1 MSAAPRLCLV
11 TLIVLALSTAVV
23 EPGAASHLGTYPQ
36 KHRILY
42 QLNDGGVDKAKFV
55 LGNLRNHVNGV
66 GWQHIEAVEL
76 VVFGPAL
83 KSFVVK
89 TMDPDLKQL
98 LESLQTSGL
107 VFGACGNT
115 MKNFNISLPELP
127 DGARPLP
134 QGGVVRIMELEDAG
148 YRYIRP

>member
-1 MSAAPRLCLV
+1 MLAIPRACFV
-11 TLIVLALSTAVV
+11 ALFVVAVV
-23 EPGAASHLGTYPQ
+23 VAGVAPGAASHLSTYPQ
-36 KHRILY
+36 KHRIVY
-42 QLNDGGVDKAKFV
+42 QLNDAGVDKAKFV

-98 LESLQTSGL
+98 LECLQT
-107 VFGACGNT
+107 
-115 MKNFNISLPELP
+115 
-127 DGARPLP
+127 
-134 QGGVVRIMELEDAG
+134 
-148 YRYIRP
+148 